1 MFDFM
6 SRILGGKSR
15 PGGPGSKSL
24 AKERLKLALA
34 CDRVD
39 VSPQMFEGLRVDLA
53 RAVSK
58 YVEIDEAGMKLRFD
72 SSDRRLALVASVPVI
87 GMRRGSEAARRSKD
101 RR

>member
-15 PGGPGSKSL
+15 LGEPRSKSL

-34 CDRVD
+34 CDRVEL
-39 VSPQMFEGLRVDLA
+39 SPQVFEGLRLDLA

-58 YVEIDEAGMKLRFD
+58 YVEIDEAGMKVRFD
-72 SSDRRLALVASVPVI
+72 SSDRRLSLVASVPVV
-87 GMRRGSEAARRSKD
+87 GTRRTGQARRSKS